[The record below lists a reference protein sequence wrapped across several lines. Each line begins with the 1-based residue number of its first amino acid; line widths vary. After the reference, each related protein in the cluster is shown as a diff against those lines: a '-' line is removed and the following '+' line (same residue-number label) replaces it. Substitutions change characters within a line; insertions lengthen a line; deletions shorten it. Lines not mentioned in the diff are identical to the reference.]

1 MSAPEV
7 GKPAPDCT
15 LKATGDQE
23 ITLSDFKGN
32 KNIVLYFY
40 PKDST
45 PGCTTEG
52 QNFRDAHDEF
62 VSMDTV
68 ILGVSREGIKS
79 HENFKAKQSFPFELL
94 SDPDEELCNLY
105 DVIKEKNMYGRKY
118 MGIER
123 STFLIDKEGVLVKE
137 WRKVKVKVHVEEVLE
152 AVKAL

>member
-23 ITLSDFKGN
+23 ITLSDFKGD

-52 QNFRDAHDEF
+52 QNFRDAHDDF
-62 VSMDTV
+62 AGLDTV

-123 STFLIDKEGVLVKE
+123 STFLIDKEGILVKE
-137 WRKVKVKVHVEEVLE
+137 WRKVKVKAHVEEVLE